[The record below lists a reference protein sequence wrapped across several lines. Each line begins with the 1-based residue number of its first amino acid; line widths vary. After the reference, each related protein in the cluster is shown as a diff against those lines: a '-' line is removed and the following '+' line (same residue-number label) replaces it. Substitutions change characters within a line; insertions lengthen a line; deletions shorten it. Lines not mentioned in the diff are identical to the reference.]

1 MLSLRSSGKI
11 VGSSVSIRQLAQ
23 EYNLSSPISLRQL
36 IEALG
41 IRGGPEIPFRYG
53 THNLPAW
60 DPQHGANFQDGV
72 PDWGTFKDTFGAAEV
87 WHEQIDPIFGHPILT
102 GAFYAFYHYYLKG
115 KANGGLAT
123 GFCTSLASLVAD
135 NFWTGRTDTHTITKA
150 SVHKFLTA
158 IHGKLLSRESL
169 LHFHDQG
176 CEGVARVERS
186 CREVEATFLRGC
198 GRNNAPLIFFIP
210 ASGIWNS
217 DYFDKLGHSHCVM
230 PYRFAYPPGHPGPQL
245 APDGATTVTDLNG
258 VELYVWDCNKP
269 ESPNCKLVFKN
280 NGGQID
286 FEYLPASGE
295 AQFRS
300 QDGLT
305 LGMMTNGDYLLAD
318 HDLPFSGPFGLRR
331 FIIDLVFSP
340 ADLQITDPEGR
351 RTGNFGG
358 QIRAEIPGSHPCYLV
373 PGAYMLPTDMPLTR
387 RITGTG
393 AGQYTF
399 NSIIPDGGSL
409 TLQDVATTAGQVDVL
424 SVSADQTQLRF
435 TPAAEKTF
443 NLTIA
448 RRVGD
453 QARAI
458 AIRGIGGSPA
468 ADVDINT
475 SPELSVAHLGNRAA
489 ARNVEVRAFMID
501 HTNNNVFKKEIT
513 AVNLPSE
520 GELEVRVQDWR
531 TVDTTVRTLKNRT
544 VLREY
549 R

>member
-1 MLSLRSSGKI
+1 MPSLRSSGKI

-23 EYNLSSPISLRQL
+23 EHNLSSPLSLREL

-41 IRGGPEIPFRYG
+41 VRGNPEILFRYG
-53 THNLPAW
+53 THNLSFR
-60 DPQHGANFQDGV
+60 NFQDGV
-72 PDWGTFKDTFGAAEV
+72 PDFGTFKDTFGAAEV
-87 WHEQIDPIFGHPILT
+87 LHEQLDPIFGHPILT
-102 GAFYAFYHYYLKG
+102 AVFYALYHYYLKG

-150 SVHKFLTA
+150 SVHTFLTA

-176 CEGVARVERS
+176 REGVARVERS

-210 ASGIWNS
+210 AGDIWNS
-217 DYFDKLGHSHCVM
+217 DYFDKLGKSHCVM
-230 PYRFAYPPGHPGPQL
+230 PYRFAYPQGHPGPQL
-245 APDGATTVTDLNG
+245 APDGTTTVTDLNN
-258 VELYVWDCNKP
+258 VEMYVWDCNKP

-286 FEYLPASGE
+286 FEYLADSRN

-318 HDLPFSGPFGLRR
+318 HDLPFSGPLGLKR
-331 FIIDLVFSP
+331 FIIDFLLSP
-340 ADLQITDPEGR
+340 ADLQITDPNGL

-358 QIRAEIPGSHPCYLV
+358 QIRAEISGSHPCYLV
-373 PGAYMLPTDMPLTR
+373 PGAHMLPTDTPLTR

-409 TLQDVATTAGQVDVL
+409 VLQDVTTAAGQVDVL

-435 TPAAEKTF
+435 TPGAEKTF

-458 AIRGIGGSPA
+458 AIRGAGGGP
-468 ADVDINT
+468 ADVDITT
-475 SPELSVAHLGNRAA
+475 SPELSFAHLGNRGAA
-489 ARNVEVRAFMID
+489 CNVEVQAFVID
-501 HTNNNVFKKEIT
+501 RKNTKTLNKQFA
-513 AVNLPSE
+513 AVNLPSKS
-520 GELEVRVQDWR
+520 ELEVEVQDWN
-531 TVDTTVRTLKNRT
+531 TFDASVQTLKSH
-544 VLREY
+544 
-549 R
+549 

>member
-11 VGSSVSIRQLAQ
+11 LGSSVSIRQLVQ
-23 EYNLSSPISLRQL
+23 EYNLSSPISLREL

-41 IRGGPEIPFRYG
+41 IRGGPEIPFLFG
-53 THNLPAW
+53 THNLSFR
-60 DPQHGANFQDGV
+60 NFQDGV

-87 WHEQIDPIFGHPILT
+87 LHEQFDPIFGHPILT
-102 GAFYAFYHYYLKG
+102 AAFYGFYHYYLKG

-123 GFCTSLASLVAD
+123 GFCTSLATLVAD
-135 NFWTGRTDTHTITKA
+135 NFWKGRTDTHTITKT

-158 IHGKLLSRESL
+158 IQGKMLSRESL

-186 CREVEATFLRGC
+186 CREVEATFLHGC

-210 ASGIWNS
+210 AGEIWNS
-217 DYFDKLGHSHCVM
+217 DYFEKLGQSHCVM

-245 APDGATTVTDLNG
+245 APNGATTVTDLNG

-269 ESPNCKLVFKN
+269 ESANCKLIFKN
-280 NGGQID
+280 NGGHID

-295 AQFRS
+295 PLRS

-318 HDLPFSGPFGLRR
+318 HDLPFSGPIGLES
-331 FIIDLVFSP
+331 FIIDFLLSP
-340 ADLQITDPEGR
+340 ADLQITDLEGL

-373 PGAYMLPTDMPLTR
+373 PGTYMLPTDTLLTR

-399 NSIIPDGGSL
+399 NSIVPDGGSL
-409 TLQDVATTAGQVDVL
+409 TLQDVTTAAGQVDVL

-443 NLTIA
+443 NLMIA

-458 AIRGIGGSPA
+458 AIRGAGGGPA
-468 ADVDINT
+468 ADVDITT
-475 SPELSVAHLGNRAA
+475 SPELSVAHLSNRGT
-489 ARNVEVRAFMID
+489 ARNVEVRAFVID
-501 HTNNNVFKKEIT
+501 HTNNKMLNKRIT
-513 AVNLPSE
+513 AVDLPSE
-520 GELEVRVQDWR
+520 RELEVEVQDWR
-531 TVDTTVRTLKNRT
+531 TVDTTVRTLKNRA